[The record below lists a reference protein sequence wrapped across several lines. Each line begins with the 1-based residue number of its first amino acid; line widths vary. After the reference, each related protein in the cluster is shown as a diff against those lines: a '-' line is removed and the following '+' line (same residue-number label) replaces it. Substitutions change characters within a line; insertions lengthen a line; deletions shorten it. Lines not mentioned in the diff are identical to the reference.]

1 VNSEPVN
8 FRGWK
13 NCLRLANPAAE
24 LIVTTDVGPRIMS
37 YAVPGGTNV
46 LHVEEAEAGG
56 SGEAEWL
63 VRGGHRLWV
72 APESE
77 RTYVPDNAPVPF
89 EHLGPGS
96 IRLTNPATAPW
107 WVEKELT
114 ITLKPGSSAVELAH
128 RITNRG
134 PAPTQLASW
143 ALSVMRPGGL
153 EIIPQPPMGE
163 HPRDLLPNRLIVP
176 WAYTDFTDPR
186 WRLGRQFITLQQR
199 AGVKPT
205 KVGLFH
211 REGWVAY
218 ALPDALFV
226 KTFGF
231 EEGATYPDFGCN
243 FETFTNS
250 EMLEIESLGPLRS
263 LAPGESVAH
272 AETWHLLPSTG
283 LPGSV
288 EDDALSAW
296 IAPQLA
302 HLGIS

>member
-1 VNSEPVN
+1 MNIEPVN

-13 NCLRLANPAAE
+13 NSLRLANSAAE
-24 LIVTTDVGPRIMS
+24 LIVTTDIGPRIMS
-37 YAVPGGTNV
+37 YTAHGAANV
-46 LHVEEAEAGG
+46 LHIEEAEAGG

-72 APESE
+72 APETD
-77 RTYVPDNAPVPF
+77 RTYAPDNSPVVV

-96 IRLTNPATAPW
+96 IRLTNRAAAPW
-107 WVEKELT
+107 GVEKELT
-114 ITLKPGSSAVELAH
+114 ITLQPGISTVELGH

-134 PAPTQLASW
+134 DAPTQLASW

-153 EIIPQPPMGE
+153 EIIPQPPMGV

-199 AGVKPT
+199 AGMQPT
-205 KVGLFH
+205 KVGLLH
-211 REGWVAY
+211 REKWVGY

-231 EEGATYPDFGCN
+231 EDGATYPDFGCN

-250 EMLEIESLGPLRS
+250 DMLEIESLGPLRT
-263 LAPGESVAH
+263 LAPGESVSH
-272 AETWHLLPSTG
+272 AETWHLLPTTG
-283 LPGSV
+283 LPDSV
-288 EDDALSAW
+288 EDAALSAW
-296 IAPQLA
+296 VAPCLAQLGLA
-302 HLGIS
+302 